1 MPFHDYDVP
10 ASFNGDPLAA
20 LLAEA
25 AVNRAMEPWGFDPHE
40 TVTVVPAPPPAPVYA
55 IRWLD
60 PRDLSK
66 GSVSV
71 ADLEPD
77 ARGPGEAE
85 EVLRVWRKLNP
96 HRIGWVIDAASGGA
110 RILAP

>member
-10 ASFNGDPLAA
+10 ALFDGDPLVA
-20 LLAEA
+20 LFAEA
-25 AVNRAMEPWGFDPHE
+25 
-40 TVTVVPAPPPAPVYA
+40 VVPKPVPVYA

-66 GSVSV
+66 GSVPV

-96 HRIGWVIDAASGGA
+96 DRIGWVIDAASGGA